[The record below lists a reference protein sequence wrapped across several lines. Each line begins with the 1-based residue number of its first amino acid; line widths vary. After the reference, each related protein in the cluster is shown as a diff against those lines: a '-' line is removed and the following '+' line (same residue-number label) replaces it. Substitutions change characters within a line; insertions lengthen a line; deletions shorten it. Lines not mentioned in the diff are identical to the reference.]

1 MTTYIQIGLRHHS
14 TLEIIAFRLQAQEF
28 CVRTAAIRGWV
39 PVTPLPQSP
48 PEVIGVMNLRGKVI
62 PIIDLAL
69 KLGMK
74 GAQPNER
81 SAVVVTEAGG
91 LVIGLLVDG
100 VSDILTLP
108 ADLLQPIPS
117 VESSQASVHAEG
129 IIAHEGKMIC
139 FLNLDR
145 MFGAASEERELQH
158 KLEGITL
165 RKRRTDALHRPRYLQ
180 QALNHQGARLAGS
193 SAPMFNIRSSTFC

>member
-1 MTTYIQIGLRHHS
+1 MTTSIQIGLRHQS

-28 CVRTAAIRGWV
+28 CVRTTAIREIRGWV

-145 MFGAASEERELQH
+145 MFGAASEEA
-158 KLEGITL
+158 
-165 RKRRTDALHRPRYLQ
+165 RTA
-180 QALNHQGARLAGS
+180 A
-193 SAPMFNIRSSTFC
+193 